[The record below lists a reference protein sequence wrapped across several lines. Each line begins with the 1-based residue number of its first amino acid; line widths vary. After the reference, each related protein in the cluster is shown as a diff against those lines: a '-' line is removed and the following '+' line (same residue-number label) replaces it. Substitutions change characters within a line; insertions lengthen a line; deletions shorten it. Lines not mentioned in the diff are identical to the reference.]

1 MRTGRLA
8 VLAILAALLCVGCSD
23 TKSPAAG
30 SSTAAPPSVAGAPAS
45 AAALASTAAPAS
57 TAEATPAATYATP
70 EDAVTAYL
78 AGVAKADPDA
88 ILAASAVDEISAG
101 FEFGLYVDRLQVMM
115 LTQSMAPASDPF
127 YIQINKSWETYQIL
141 TRVRNLAYS
150 LLSTEK
156 LDGSVIPADK
166 AKADAF
172 AAQVDP
178 KGLAGLTVKEVRFP
192 LASMKND
199 AKYLKNMAA
208 MAKVYGA
215 DESME
220 RAALIAL
227 GQNTYTV
234 GFTLLRYGN
243 GWKVSDQYSALA
255 GTDTLGTAK
264 AISQADFDASVG
276 N

>member
-8 VLAILAALLCVGCSD
+8 VLAIVAALLGVGCSD
-23 TKSPAAG
+23 AKSPAAG
-30 SSTAAPPSVAGAPAS
+30 SSTPAPPSVAGAPAS
-45 AAALASTAAPAS
+45 TSAAI
-57 TAEATPAATYATP
+57 PAATYATP

-78 AGVAKADPDA
+78 TGVARADPAA
-88 ILAASAVDEISAG
+88 ILAASAVDEMSAA
-101 FEFGLYVDRLQVMM
+101 FQFGLYVDRLKVMM
-115 LTQSMAPASDPF
+115 LTQSMAPATDPF
-127 YIQINKSWETYQIL
+127 YIQINRSWETTQIL

-156 LDGSVIPADK
+156 VDGSVIVADK

-192 LASMKND
+192 RASMKNN
-199 AKYLKNMAA
+199 ARLLGNEAA
-208 MAKVYGA
+208 LAKVYGA
-215 DESME
+215 DEATE
-220 RAALIAL
+220 RVALIAL
-227 GQNTYTV
+227 GQNTYAV
-234 GFTLLRYGN
+234 GFTLLRYGTS
-243 GWKVSDQYSALA
+243 WKVSDQSSALA
-255 GTDTLGTAK
+255 GSDPLGTAK